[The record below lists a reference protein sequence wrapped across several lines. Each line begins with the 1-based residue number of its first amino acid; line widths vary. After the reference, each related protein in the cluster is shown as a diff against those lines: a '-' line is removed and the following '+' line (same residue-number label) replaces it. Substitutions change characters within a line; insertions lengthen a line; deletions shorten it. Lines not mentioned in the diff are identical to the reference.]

1 MLFGKKKKAADYIV
15 DVHCHI
21 LPGIDDGSRDMS
33 ETLKMLEIAHDEGI
47 THMIATPH
55 FKGGHH
61 NASPEK
67 ASALINEVQEAAEG
81 CKLGIK
87 LYQGN
92 EILYHDELCEGVDNG
107 RISRMNDTDYVLVE
121 FMPSDPYQ
129 YIRNSLDEIMS
140 EGYQPIIAH
149 VERYGCMLDDV
160 ENVREIKNMGVEI
173 QVNASSILGDIG
185 RDVKKFLH
193 KLLSEQLID
202 YVGTDAHRC
211 EGSRTPKIR
220 ECADMLY
227 KKYDEQYV
235 DDILYGNAMDRLL

>member
-1 MLFGKKKKAADYIV
+1 MLFGKKKRAADYIV

-21 LPGIDDGSRDMS
+21 LPEIDDGSRNMS

-67 ASALINEVQEAAEG
+67 VSALINEVQEAADK

-92 EILYHDELCEGVDNG
+92 EILFHDELCEGVDSG
-107 RISRMNDTDYVLVE
+107 RISRMNNTDYVLVE

-160 ENVREIKNMGVEI
+160 GNVCEIKNMGVEI
-173 QVNASSILGDIG
+173 QVNASNILGDIG
-185 RDVKKFLH
+185 KDVKKFLH
-193 KLLSEQLID
+193 KLLSEQIID

-211 EGSRTPKIR
+211 EGSRTPTIR
-220 ECADMLY
+220 ECAGMLY

>member
-67 ASALINEVQEAAEG
+67 VSALINEVQEAADG

-129 YIRNSLDEIMS
+129 YIRNSLDEI
-140 EGYQPIIAH
+140 AH

-193 KLLSEQLID
+193 KLLSEQIID

-220 ECADMLY
+220 ECAGMLY
-227 KKYDEQYV
+227 KKYEEQYV

>member
-1 MLFGKKKKAADYIV
+1 MLFGKKKKTADYIV

-21 LPGIDDGSRDMS
+21 LPEIDDGSRDMS

-67 ASALINEVQEAAEG
+67 VSALINEVQEAADG

-92 EILYHDELCEGVDNG
+92 EILFHDELCEGVDSG

-129 YIRNSLDEIMS
+129 YIRNS
-140 EGYQPIIAH
+140 
-149 VERYGCMLDDV
+149 
-160 ENVREIKNMGVEI
+160 
-173 QVNASSILGDIG
+173 
-185 RDVKKFLH
+185 
-193 KLLSEQLID
+193 
-202 YVGTDAHRC
+202 
-211 EGSRTPKIR
+211 
-220 ECADMLY
+220 
-227 KKYDEQYV
+227 
-235 DDILYGNAMDRLL
+235 